1 MAEQARISFPVHTE
15 GVIYGYWWSNSAM
28 SDSEVCREPRYSLPD
43 SKERMGSLTTEQVDF
58 YNVEGYLVL
67 PKLLDEDD
75 LVPIKQALN
84 DKVSEIAAQM
94 ISAGKLK
101 NALEHESFQYRL
113 AKMFE
118 GLTDTDFLDFGRSW
132 RDRHPGYF
140 IFMSNPK
147 ILDAVES
154 LIGPEIFS
162 NPVYNTRPKVP
173 KVAAG
178 AVPWHQDRS
187 YWPGANANPVIT
199 VWIPLVD
206 ANEVNGCLQ
215 IWPRTHNTELVQH
228 HHETYSGTSYTE
240 VDVEAESLKVFKR
253 STLCRCRFRL
263 EERFFS
269 TTGAFTCP
277 PRTTLITSVGVLIF
291 AINRQTKTRCRNMAP
306 DSSVEAFN
314 NLSTWQHLKTGSP
327 SALSTPLNT
336 NQNHGKSHPSRV
348 RTNLGVAIPLSN
360 PRMVSGR

>member
-1 MAEQARISFPVHTE
+1 
-15 GVIYGYWWSNSAM
+15 M

-240 VDVEAESLKVFKR
+240 VDVEAESLKVFKKINPVSLPIPAGGAILFNDR
-253 STLCRCRFRL
+253 CIHMSTPNDSDHVRWSVDLRYQPTDQDPMPQHGTGFLCRSFQQPEHVATLEDWLAFRP
-263 EERFFS
+263 E
-269 TTGAFTCP
+269 
-277 PRTTLITSVGVLIF
+277 
-291 AINRQTKTRCRNMAP
+291 
-306 DSSVEAFN
+306 
-314 NLSTWQHLKTGSP
+314 H
-327 SALSTPLNT
+327 TP
-336 NQNHGKSHPSRV
+336 
-348 RTNLGVAIPLSN
+348 
-360 PRMVSGR
+360 